1 MLKNLNTA
9 AKIMILI
16 SVTAIFLGIVGYV
29 GYHSS
34 VKISILMDDMYKN
47 NLLSVKSLNAARTYA
62 RSIEADMLLL
72 LHPLT
77 NKQQETAISKEIGEN
92 AELINQL
99 LESCEKSRP
108 DAFEKE
114 NYAVAR
120 ESLNRVREVRSRTLE
135 LLVAGNKEAAFL
147 YYEQNSLTP
156 LNDLNSSLKNLAD
169 HIAEVSAKENKEGI
183 ADAALAGRIILWATV
198 AAILLALG
206 IGFVIA
212 RMIAAPLGLMLK
224 DVELVAAGDLSVK
237 KIEMNRRD
245 EVGKLAKAFNQ
256 MVDNLH
262 TLVKHVSQA
271 SEQVAASSEELTASA
286 DQMAKASIQVV
297 DSISGVAQ
305 GADKQLQSVTDA
317 MAVVEELSAGAEQI
331 AASSSNVATMSEKTA
346 DAARDGEKAVDVAI
360 NKMADI
366 EKTVLTSADMVT
378 GLGNRSKEIGQIV
391 GVISGLA
398 SQTNLLALNAA
409 IEAARAGE
417 QGRGFAVV
425 AEEVRK
431 LAEQSQEAAKHIA
444 SLIGAIQSDTDKAVM
459 AMNDGTREVKNGAE
473 IVNVAGRA
481 FKEIVASIGEMS
493 QQIREISDAVQ
504 QMAQGSEQIVESVR
518 NIDDISKTTAG
529 ATQSVSA
536 ATEENSATMQEIAAS
551 SETLSALAQQLQALV
566 CKFQI

>member
-16 SVTAIFLGIVGYV
+16 SVTTIFLGVVGYA
-29 GYHSS
+29 GYHFSA
-34 VKISILMDDMYKN
+34 KISILMDDMYKN
-47 NLLSVKSLNAARTYA
+47 NLLSVKSLNAARTHA

-77 NKQQETAISKEIGEN
+77 NKQQETAISKEIGESS
-92 AELINQL
+92 ELINEL
-99 LESCEKSRP
+99 LSSYEKTRL

-114 NYAVAR
+114 NYTVAR
-120 ESLNRVREVRSRTLE
+120 ESLNRVRQVRSRTLE
-135 LLVAGNKEAAFL
+135 LLAAGNKETAFL
-147 YYEQNSLTP
+147 YYDQNSLKP

-183 ADAALAGRIILWATV
+183 ADAVLAGRIILWATGV
-198 AAILLALG
+198 AILLALG

-245 EVGKLAKAFNQ
+245 EVGKLAIAFNQ

-286 DQMAKASIQVV
+286 DQMAKASTQVA
-297 DSISGVAQ
+297 DSITGVAQ
-305 GADKQLQSVTDA
+305 GADRQLQSVTDA

-331 AASSSNVATMSEKTA
+331 AASSSNVAAMSEKTA
-346 DAARDGEKAVDVAI
+346 AAARDGEKAVDVAI
-360 NKMADI
+360 NKMVDI
-366 EKTVLTSADMVT
+366 EKTVLNSADMVT

-391 GVISGLA
+391 GVISGLS

-431 LAEQSQEAAKHIA
+431 LAEQSQDAAKHIA
-444 SLIGAIQSDTDKAVM
+444 SLIGAIQSDTDKAVT

-473 IVNVAGRA
+473 VVNVAGRA

-566 CKFQI
+566 CKFQV

>member
-9 AKIMILI
+9 AKIMLLI
-16 SVTAIFLGIVGYV
+16 SVTTIFLGVVGYA
-29 GYHSS
+29 GYHFSA
-34 VKISILMDDMYKN
+34 KISILMDDMYKN
-47 NLLSVKSLNAARTYA
+47 NLLSVKSLNAARTHA

-77 NKQQETAISKEIGEN
+77 NKQQETAISKEIGESS
-92 AELINQL
+92 ELINEL
-99 LESCEKSRP
+99 LSSYEKTRL

-114 NYAVAR
+114 NYTVAR
-120 ESLNRVREVRSRTLE
+120 ESLNRVRQVRSRTLE
-135 LLVAGNKEAAFL
+135 LLAAGNKETAFL
-147 YYEQNSLTP
+147 YYDQNSLKP

-183 ADAALAGRIILWATV
+183 ADAVLAGRIILWATGV
-198 AAILLALG
+198 AILLALG

-245 EVGKLAKAFNQ
+245 EVGKLAIAFNQ

-286 DQMAKASIQVV
+286 DQMAKASTQVA

-305 GADKQLQSVTDA
+305 GADRQLQSVTDA

-331 AASSSNVATMSEKTA
+331 AASSSNVAAMSEKTA
-346 DAARDGEKAVDVAI
+346 AAAREGEKAVDVAI
-360 NKMADI
+360 NKMVDI
-366 EKTVLTSADMVT
+366 EKTVLNSADMVT

-391 GVISGLA
+391 GVISGLS

-431 LAEQSQEAAKHIA
+431 LAEQSQDAAKHIA
-444 SLIGAIQSDTDKAVM
+444 SLIGAIQSDTDKAVT

-473 IVNVAGRA
+473 VVNVAGRA

-566 CKFQI
+566 CKFQV

>member
-9 AKIMILI
+9 TKIMILI
-16 SVTAIFLGIVGYV
+16 SVTAIFLGIVGYA
-29 GYHSS
+29 GYHFSA
-34 VKISILMDDMYKN
+34 KISILMDDMYKN
-47 NLLSVKSLNAARTYA
+47 NLLSVKSLNAARTHA

-77 NKQQETAISKEIGEN
+77 NKQQETAISKEIGEST
-92 AELINQL
+92 ELINEL
-99 LESCEKSRP
+99 LGNYEKSRL
-108 DAFEKE
+108 DTFEKE

-120 ESLNRVREVRSRTLE
+120 ESLNRVRQVRSRTLE
-135 LLVAGNKEAAFL
+135 LLAAGNKEAAFL
-147 YYEQNSLTP
+147 YYDQNSLNP

-183 ADAALAGRIILWATV
+183 ADAVLAGRIILWATL

-212 RMIAAPLGLMLK
+212 RMIAVPLGVMLK

-237 KIEMNRRD
+237 RIEMNRRD

-286 DQMAKASIQVV
+286 DQMAKASTQVA

-305 GADKQLQSVTDA
+305 GADRQLQSVTDA

-331 AASSSNVATMSEKTA
+331 AASSSNVAAMSEKTA
-346 DAARDGEKAVDVAI
+346 CAARDGEKAVDVAI

-366 EKTVLTSADMVT
+366 EKTVLNSADMVT

-444 SLIGAIQSDTDKAVM
+444 SLISAIQSDTDKAVT

-473 IVNVAGRA
+473 VVNVAGRA

-566 CKFQI
+566 CKFQV

>member
-1 MLKNLNTA
+1 
-9 AKIMILI
+9 
-16 SVTAIFLGIVGYV
+16 
-29 GYHSS
+29 
-34 VKISILMDDMYKN
+34 
-47 NLLSVKSLNAARTYA
+47 
-62 RSIEADMLLL
+62 
-72 LHPLT
+72 
-77 NKQQETAISKEIGEN
+77 
-92 AELINQL
+92 
-99 LESCEKSRP
+99 
-108 DAFEKE
+108 
-114 NYAVAR
+114 
-120 ESLNRVREVRSRTLE
+120 
-135 LLVAGNKEAAFL
+135 
-147 YYEQNSLTP
+147 
-156 LNDLNSSLKNLAD
+156 LNSSLKNLAD

-183 ADAALAGRIILWATV
+183 ADAVLAGRIILWATL

-212 RMIAAPLGLMLK
+212 RMIAVPLGVMLK

-237 KIEMNRRD
+237 RIEMNRRD

-286 DQMAKASIQVV
+286 DQMAKASTQVA

-305 GADKQLQSVTDA
+305 GADRQLQSVTDA

-331 AASSSNVATMSEKTA
+331 AASSSNVAAMSEKTA
-346 DAARDGEKAVDVAI
+346 CAAHDGEKAVDVAI

-366 EKTVLTSADMVT
+366 EKTVLNSADMVT

-444 SLIGAIQSDTDKAVM
+444 SLIGAIQSDTDKAVT

-473 IVNVAGRA
+473 VVNVAGRA

>member
-16 SVTAIFLGIVGYV
+16 SVTAIFLGIVGYA
-29 GYHSS
+29 GYHFSA
-34 VKISILMDDMYKN
+34 KISILMDDMYKN
-47 NLLSVKSLNAARTYA
+47 NLLSVKSLNAARTHV

-77 NKQQETAISKEIGEN
+77 NKQQETAINKEIGEST
-92 AELINQL
+92 ELINQL
-99 LESCEKSRP
+99 LASYEKTRL

-120 ESLNRVREVRSRTLE
+120 ESMNRVRQVRSRSLE
-135 LLVAGNKEAAFL
+135 LLAAGNKEAAFL
-147 YYEQNSLTP
+147 YYDQNSLKP

-183 ADAALAGRIILWATV
+183 ADAVLAGRIILWATV
-198 AAILLALG
+198 VAILLALG

-212 RMIAAPLGLMLK
+212 RMIAVPLGLMLK

-286 DQMAKASIQVV
+286 DQMAKASTQVA

-305 GADKQLQSVTDA
+305 GADRQLQSVTDA

-331 AASSSNVATMSEKTA
+331 AASSSNVAAMSEKTA

-360 NKMADI
+360 NKMVDI
-366 EKTVLTSADMVT
+366 EKTVLNSADMVT

-444 SLIGAIQSDTDKAVM
+444 SLIGAIQSDTDKAVT

-473 IVNVAGRA
+473 VVNVAGRA

-566 CKFQI
+566 CKFQV

>member
-1 MLKNLNTA
+1 
-9 AKIMILI
+9 MILI
-16 SVTAIFLGIVGYV
+16 SVTAIFLGIVGYA
-29 GYHSS
+29 GYHFSA
-34 VKISILMDDMYKN
+34 KISILMDDMYKN
-47 NLLSVKSLNAARTYA
+47 NLLSVKSLNAARTHA

-77 NKQQETAISKEIGEN
+77 NKQQETAISKEIGEST
-92 AELINQL
+92 ELINEL
-99 LESCEKSRP
+99 LGNYEKSRL
-108 DAFEKE
+108 DTFEKE

-120 ESLNRVREVRSRTLE
+120 ESLNRVRQVRSRTLE
-135 LLVAGNKEAAFL
+135 LLAAGNKEAAFL
-147 YYEQNSLTP
+147 YYDQNSLKP
-156 LNDLNSSLKNLAD
+156 LNDLNSSLKNLTD

-183 ADAALAGRIILWATV
+183 EDAVLAGRIILWATL

-212 RMIAAPLGLMLK
+212 RMIAVPLGVMLK

-237 KIEMNRRD
+237 RIEMNRRD

-286 DQMAKASIQVV
+286 DQMAKASTQVA

-305 GADKQLQSVTDA
+305 GADRQLQSVTDA

-331 AASSSNVATMSEKTA
+331 AASSSNVAAMSEKTA
-346 DAARDGEKAVDVAI
+346 GAARDGEKAVDVAI

-366 EKTVLTSADMVT
+366 EKTVLNSADMVT

-444 SLIGAIQSDTDKAVM
+444 SLISAIQSDTDKAVT

-473 IVNVAGRA
+473 VVNVAGRA

-566 CKFQI
+566 CKFQV